1 MTVQEEL
8 EFRVRH
14 YEAKFPDEASPIH
27 YLVGRTAE
35 QLLEAFKL
43 AKGKRLTSEHFA
55 LKKRQQKK
63 LEKQLREEEASY
75 QDAA

>member
-1 MTVQEEL
+1 MSPHEEL

-14 YEAKFPDEASPIH
+14 YEAKFPDAPSPML

-35 QLLEAFKL
+35 QVLEAFKL
-43 AKGKRLTSEHFA
+43 AKGKRLQPEHFA

>member
-1 MTVQEEL
+1 MSPHEEL

-14 YEAKFPDEASPIH
+14 YEAKYPQEPSPMT

-43 AKGKRLTSEHFA
+43 AKGKKLQPEHFA

-63 LEKQLREEEASY
+63 LEKLEREEM
-75 QDAA
+75 QKAA

>member
-14 YEAKFPDEASPIH
+14 YEAKFPDAPSPML

-43 AKGKRLTSEHFA
+43 AKGKRLTTEHFA
-55 LKKRQQKK
+55 LKKRQQKR
-63 LEKQLREEEASY
+63 LEKQLREEEASL

>member
-1 MTVQEEL
+1 MTPHEEL

-14 YEAKFPDEASPIH
+14 YEAKYPDAPSPML

-35 QLLEAFKL
+35 QVLEAFKL
-43 AKGKRLTSEHFA
+43 AKGKRLETEHFA